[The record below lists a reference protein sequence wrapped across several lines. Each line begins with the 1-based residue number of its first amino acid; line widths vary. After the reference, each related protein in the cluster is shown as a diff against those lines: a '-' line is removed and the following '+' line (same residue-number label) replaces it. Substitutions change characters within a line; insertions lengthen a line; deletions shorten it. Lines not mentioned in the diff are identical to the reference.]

1 MRVIHITRRRMALM
15 SLALGLVIGSALL
28 LAGCF
33 GGDKETEVITAAT
46 NEERVAYLEALGWQV
61 EPQPIET
68 LDLQLPEKLEGEWDA
83 YAKLQKGQGLPF
95 SELQAGGE
103 ALYLH
108 RYQLSGDPTGGAGQ
122 PVPVGR
128 PDHRR
133 RCDLHGT
140 GRLPD
145 GSCIPQGI
153 RSQKKKGLTAFLFYV
168 STSITARSR

>member
-33 GGDKETEVITAAT
+33 GGDKETEIITAAT

-95 SELQAGGE
+95 SEF
-103 ALYLH
+103 
-108 RYQLSGDPTGGAGQ
+108 AGQ
-122 PVPVGR
+122 AVKRYTYTVTNYPE
-128 PDHRR
+128 
-133 RCDLHGT
+133 
-140 GRLPD
+140 
-145 GSCIPQGI
+145 IPQGVQANLYLWGDQI
-153 RSQKKKGLTAFLFYV
+153 IGGDVIFTGQGGFQTDLAFPK
-168 STSITARSR
+168 A

>member
-68 LDLQLPEKLEGEWDA
+68 LDLQLQERLEGEWDA

-95 SELQAGGE
+95 SEF
-103 ALYLH
+103 
-108 RYQLSGDPTGGAGQ
+108 AGQ
-122 PVPVGR
+122 AVKRYTYTVTNYPE
-128 PDHRR
+128 
-133 RCDLHGT
+133 
-140 GRLPD
+140 
-145 GSCIPQGI
+145 IPQGVQANLYLWGDQI
-153 RSQKKKGLTAFLFYV
+153 IGGDVIFTGQGGFQTDLAFPK
-168 STSITARSR
+168 A

>member
-83 YAKLQKGQGLPF
+83 YAKLQKGQVLPF
-95 SELQAGGE
+95 SEC
-103 ALYLH
+103 
-108 RYQLSGDPTGGAGQ
+108 AGQ
-122 PVPVGR
+122 AVKRYTYTVTNYPE
-128 PDHRR
+128 
-133 RCDLHGT
+133 
-140 GRLPD
+140 
-145 GSCIPQGI
+145 IPQGVQANLYLWGDQI
-153 RSQKKKGLTAFLFYV
+153 IGGDVIFTGQGGFQTDLAFPK
-168 STSITARSR
+168 A

>member
-1 MRVIHITRRRMALM
+1 MRVIHITRRRMPLM

-95 SELQAGGE
+95 SEF
-103 ALYLH
+103 
-108 RYQLSGDPTGGAGQ
+108 AGQ
-122 PVPVGR
+122 AVKRYTYTVTNYPE
-128 PDHRR
+128 
-133 RCDLHGT
+133 
-140 GRLPD
+140 
-145 GSCIPQGI
+145 IPQGVQANLYLWGDQI
-153 RSQKKKGLTAFLFYV
+153 IGGDVIFTGQGGFQTDLAFPK
-168 STSITARSR
+168 A

>member
-95 SELQAGGE
+95 SEF
-103 ALYLH
+103 
-108 RYQLSGDPTGGAGQ
+108 AGQ
-122 PVPVGR
+122 AVKRYTYTVTNYPE
-128 PDHRR
+128 
-133 RCDLHGT
+133 
-140 GRLPD
+140 
-145 GSCIPQGI
+145 IPQGVQANLYLWGDQI
-153 RSQKKKGLTAFLFYV
+153 IGGDVIFTGQGGFQMDLAFPK
-168 STSITARSR
+168 A

>member
-1 MRVIHITRRRMALM
+1 MRAIHITRRRMALM

-95 SELQAGGE
+95 SEF
-103 ALYLH
+103 
-108 RYQLSGDPTGGAGQ
+108 AGQ
-122 PVPVGR
+122 AVKRYTYTVTNYPE
-128 PDHRR
+128 
-133 RCDLHGT
+133 
-140 GRLPD
+140 
-145 GSCIPQGI
+145 IPQGVQANLYLWGDQI
-153 RSQKKKGLTAFLFYV
+153 IGGDVIFTGQGGFQTDLAFPK
-168 STSITARSR
+168 A

>member
-33 GGDKETEVITAAT
+33 SGDKEAEIITAST
-46 NEERVAYLEALGWQV
+46 NEERVAYLEGLGWQV

-95 SELQAGGE
+95 SEF
-103 ALYLH
+103 
-108 RYQLSGDPTGGAGQ
+108 AGQ
-122 PVPVGR
+122 AVKRYTYTVTNYPE
-128 PDHRR
+128 
-133 RCDLHGT
+133 
-140 GRLPD
+140 
-145 GSCIPQGI
+145 IPQGVQANLYLWGDQI
-153 RSQKKKGLTAFLFYV
+153 IGGDVIFTGQGGFQTDLAFPK
-168 STSITARSR
+168 A

>member
-33 GGDKETEVITAAT
+33 GGNKETEVITAAT

-95 SELQAGGE
+95 SEF
-103 ALYLH
+103 
-108 RYQLSGDPTGGAGQ
+108 AGQ
-122 PVPVGR
+122 AVKRYTYTVTNYPE
-128 PDHRR
+128 
-133 RCDLHGT
+133 
-140 GRLPD
+140 
-145 GSCIPQGI
+145 IPQGVQANLYLWGDQI
-153 RSQKKKGLTAFLFYV
+153 IGGDVIFTGQGGFQTDLAFPK
-168 STSITARSR
+168 A

>member
-95 SELQAGGE
+95 SEF
-103 ALYLH
+103 
-108 RYQLSGDPTGGAGQ
+108 AGQ
-122 PVPVGR
+122 AVKRYTYTVTNYPE
-128 PDHRR
+128 
-133 RCDLHGT
+133 
-140 GRLPD
+140 
-145 GSCIPQGI
+145 IPQGVQANLYLWGDQI
-153 RSQKKKGLTAFLFYV
+153 IGGDVIFTGQGGFQTDLKFP
-168 STSITARSR
+168 ST

>member
-95 SELQAGGE
+95 S
-103 ALYLH
+103 
-108 RYQLSGDPTGGAGQ
+108 DFAGQ
-122 PVPVGR
+122 AVKRYTYTVTNYPE
-128 PDHRR
+128 
-133 RCDLHGT
+133 
-140 GRLPD
+140 
-145 GSCIPQGI
+145 IPQGVQANLYLWGDQI
-153 RSQKKKGLTAFLFYV
+153 IGGDVIFTGQGGFQTDLAFPK
-168 STSITARSR
+168 A

>member
-95 SELQAGGE
+95 SEFAGQAVKRYTYTVTNYPEIPQATPGLCSTTRCRPACRRTQAGGSRRS
-103 ALYLH
+103 ACIAA
-108 RYQLSGDPTGGAGQ
+108 GA
-122 PVPVGR
+122 R
-128 PDHRR
+128 PAAP
-133 RCDLHGT
+133 
-140 GRLPD
+140 PD
-145 GSCIPQGI
+145 RGS
-153 RSQKKKGLTAFLFYV
+153 
-168 STSITARSR
+168 

>member
-1 MRVIHITRRRMALM
+1 MRVIHFTRRRMALM

-95 SELQAGGE
+95 SEF
-103 ALYLH
+103 
-108 RYQLSGDPTGGAGQ
+108 AGQ
-122 PVPVGR
+122 AVKRYTYTVTNYPE
-128 PDHRR
+128 
-133 RCDLHGT
+133 
-140 GRLPD
+140 
-145 GSCIPQGI
+145 IPQGVQANLYLWGDQI
-153 RSQKKKGLTAFLFYV
+153 IGGDVIFTGQGGFQTDLAFPK
-168 STSITARSR
+168 A

>member
-68 LDLQLPEKLEGEWDA
+68 LDLQRPEKLEGEWDA

-95 SELQAGGE
+95 SEF
-103 ALYLH
+103 
-108 RYQLSGDPTGGAGQ
+108 AGQ
-122 PVPVGR
+122 AVKRYTYTVTNYPE
-128 PDHRR
+128 
-133 RCDLHGT
+133 
-140 GRLPD
+140 
-145 GSCIPQGI
+145 IPQGVQANLYLWGDQI
-153 RSQKKKGLTAFLFYV
+153 IGGDVIFTGQGGFQTDLAFPK
-168 STSITARSR
+168 A

>member
-33 GGDKETEVITAAT
+33 GGDKETEFITAAT

-95 SELQAGGE
+95 SEF
-103 ALYLH
+103 
-108 RYQLSGDPTGGAGQ
+108 AGQ
-122 PVPVGR
+122 AVKRYTYTVSNYPE
-128 PDHRR
+128 
-133 RCDLHGT
+133 
-140 GRLPD
+140 
-145 GSCIPQGI
+145 IPQGVQANLYLWGDQI
-153 RSQKKKGLTAFLFYV
+153 IGGDVIFTGQGGFQTDLAFPKV
-168 STSITARSR
+168 

>member
-15 SLALGLVIGSALL
+15 SLALGLVFGSALL

-95 SELQAGGE
+95 SEF
-103 ALYLH
+103 
-108 RYQLSGDPTGGAGQ
+108 AGQ
-122 PVPVGR
+122 AVKRYTYTVTNYPE
-128 PDHRR
+128 
-133 RCDLHGT
+133 
-140 GRLPD
+140 
-145 GSCIPQGI
+145 IPQGVQANLYLWGDQI
-153 RSQKKKGLTAFLFYV
+153 IGGDVIFTGQGGFQTDLAFPK
-168 STSITARSR
+168 A

>member
-95 SELQAGGE
+95 SEF
-103 ALYLH
+103 
-108 RYQLSGDPTGGAGQ
+108 AGQ
-122 PVPVGR
+122 AVKRYTYTVTNYPE
-128 PDHRR
+128 
-133 RCDLHGT
+133 
-140 GRLPD
+140 
-145 GSCIPQGI
+145 IPQGVQANLYLWDDQI
-153 RSQKKKGLTAFLFYV
+153 IGGDVIFTGQGGFQTDLAFPK
-168 STSITARSR
+168 A

>member
-46 NEERVAYLEALGWQV
+46 NEERVAYLEGLGWQV

-68 LDLQLPEKLEGEWDA
+68 LDLQLPEKLEGEWDV

-95 SELQAGGE
+95 SEF
-103 ALYLH
+103 
-108 RYQLSGDPTGGAGQ
+108 AGQ
-122 PVPVGR
+122 AVKRYTYTVTNYPE
-128 PDHRR
+128 
-133 RCDLHGT
+133 
-140 GRLPD
+140 
-145 GSCIPQGI
+145 IPQGVQANLYLWGDQI
-153 RSQKKKGLTAFLFYV
+153 IGGDVIFTGQGGFQTDLAFPK
-168 STSITARSR
+168 A

>member
-15 SLALGLVIGSALL
+15 SLALGLVIGSSLL

-95 SELQAGGE
+95 SEF
-103 ALYLH
+103 
-108 RYQLSGDPTGGAGQ
+108 AGQ
-122 PVPVGR
+122 AVKRYTYTVTNYPE
-128 PDHRR
+128 
-133 RCDLHGT
+133 
-140 GRLPD
+140 
-145 GSCIPQGI
+145 IPQGVQANLYLWGDQI
-153 RSQKKKGLTAFLFYV
+153 IGGDVIFTGQGGFQTDLAFPK
-168 STSITARSR
+168 A

>member
-33 GGDKETEVITAAT
+33 GGNKETEVINAAT

-95 SELQAGGE
+95 SEF
-103 ALYLH
+103 
-108 RYQLSGDPTGGAGQ
+108 AGQ
-122 PVPVGR
+122 AVKRYTYTVTNYPE
-128 PDHRR
+128 
-133 RCDLHGT
+133 
-140 GRLPD
+140 
-145 GSCIPQGI
+145 IPQGVQANLYLWGDQI
-153 RSQKKKGLTAFLFYV
+153 IGGDVIFTGQGGFQTDLAFPK
-168 STSITARSR
+168 A

>member
-33 GGDKETEVITAAT
+33 GGDKETEVITATT

-95 SELQAGGE
+95 SQF
-103 ALYLH
+103 
-108 RYQLSGDPTGGAGQ
+108 AGQ
-122 PVPVGR
+122 AVKRYTYTVTNY
-128 PDHRR
+128 PD
-133 RCDLHGT
+133 
-140 GRLPD
+140 
-145 GSCIPQGI
+145 IPQGVQANLYLWGDQI
-153 RSQKKKGLTAFLFYV
+153 IGGDVIFTGQGGFQTDLAFPK
-168 STSITARSR
+168 A

>member
-33 GGDKETEVITAAT
+33 GGDKEAEVITAAT
-46 NEERVAYLEALGWQV
+46 NEERVAYLEGLGWQV

-95 SELQAGGE
+95 SEF
-103 ALYLH
+103 
-108 RYQLSGDPTGGAGQ
+108 AGQ
-122 PVPVGR
+122 AVKRYTYTVTNYPE
-128 PDHRR
+128 
-133 RCDLHGT
+133 
-140 GRLPD
+140 
-145 GSCIPQGI
+145 IPQGVQANLYLWGDQI
-153 RSQKKKGLTAFLFYV
+153 IGGDVIFTGQGGFQTDLAFPK
-168 STSITARSR
+168 A

>member
-46 NEERVAYLEALGWQV
+46 NEERVAYLEGLGWLV

-95 SELQAGGE
+95 SEF
-103 ALYLH
+103 
-108 RYQLSGDPTGGAGQ
+108 AGQ
-122 PVPVGR
+122 AVKRYTYTVTNYPE
-128 PDHRR
+128 
-133 RCDLHGT
+133 
-140 GRLPD
+140 
-145 GSCIPQGI
+145 IPQGVQANLYLWGDQI
-153 RSQKKKGLTAFLFYV
+153 IGGDVIFTGQGGFQTDLAFPK
-168 STSITARSR
+168 A

>member
-33 GGDKETEVITAAT
+33 GGDKETDVITAAT

-95 SELQAGGE
+95 SEF
-103 ALYLH
+103 
-108 RYQLSGDPTGGAGQ
+108 AGQ
-122 PVPVGR
+122 AVKRYTYTVTNYPE
-128 PDHRR
+128 
-133 RCDLHGT
+133 
-140 GRLPD
+140 
-145 GSCIPQGI
+145 IPQGVQANLYLWGDQI
-153 RSQKKKGLTAFLFYV
+153 IGGDVIFTGQGGFQTDLAFPK
-168 STSITARSR
+168 A

>member
-95 SELQAGGE
+95 SEF
-103 ALYLH
+103 
-108 RYQLSGDPTGGAGQ
+108 AGQ
-122 PVPVGR
+122 AVKRYTYTVTNYPE
-128 PDHRR
+128 
-133 RCDLHGT
+133 
-140 GRLPD
+140 
-145 GSCIPQGI
+145 IPQGVQANLYLWGDQI
-153 RSQKKKGLTAFLFYV
+153 IGGDVIFTGQGGCQTDLAFPK
-168 STSITARSR
+168 A

>member
-95 SELQAGGE
+95 SEF
-103 ALYLH
+103 
-108 RYQLSGDPTGGAGQ
+108 AGQ
-122 PVPVGR
+122 AVKRYTYTVTNYPE
-128 PDHRR
+128 
-133 RCDLHGT
+133 
-140 GRLPD
+140 
-145 GSCIPQGI
+145 IPQGVQTNLYLWGDQI
-153 RSQKKKGLTAFLFYV
+153 IGGDVIFTGQGGFQTDLAFPK
-168 STSITARSR
+168 A